1 MPVARE
7 LFKVVEK
14 DERDQDQKIW
24 ELRFGGKFFGTPV

>member
-7 LFKVVEK
+7 WLKVVEK

-24 ELRFGGKFFGTPV
+24 ELRFGKKSFGTPV